1 MEAVKKMSSPKRLGP
16 KQLSPVKSN
25 SKEFIFTTPNVF
37 SDEEAVEFKMKQI
50 HPKMFGLFCPV
61 KYNIVSQGKVFVP
74 YMFLVFDYKMIRSA
88 KNKDLNKVGVFD
100 RQGQIGVVF
109 DMNEVHSFHFDLY
122 DDLKL
127 KKRKT
132 EELNGKFVKANCT
145 EREVYEK
152 SVESVK
158 WQYLRKVFHAMPEI
172 TLARK
177 EKFYREAWE
186 LKLECRGKEYIKYAY
201 RDNFAAKNEHIS
213 GLRVRLN
220 T

>member
-1 MEAVKKMSSPKRLGP
+1 MKTAVSEKFVLSTPAVYTDDEAL
-16 KQLSPVKSN
+16 
-25 SKEFIFTTPNVF
+25 
-37 SDEEAVEFKMKQI
+37 EFKMKEI

-61 KYNIVSQGKVFVP
+61 KYTILSQEKVFVP
-74 YMFLVFDYKMIRSA
+74 YMFLVFDYKLIRNS
-88 KNKDLNKVGVFD
+88 KNRDLNKAGVFD
-100 RQGQIGVVF
+100 KQGQIGVVF
-109 DMNEVHSFHFDLY
+109 DMNEIHSFHFDLY

-127 KKRKT
+127 KKRKI
-132 EELNGKFVKANCT
+132 EELNGRFMKANCT
-145 EREVYEK
+145 EREAVEK

-172 TLARK
+172 TLVKK

-186 LKLECRGKEYIKYAY
+186 LKLECRGREYIKYAY
-201 RDNFAAKNEHIS
+201 RDNFGAKNEHIS